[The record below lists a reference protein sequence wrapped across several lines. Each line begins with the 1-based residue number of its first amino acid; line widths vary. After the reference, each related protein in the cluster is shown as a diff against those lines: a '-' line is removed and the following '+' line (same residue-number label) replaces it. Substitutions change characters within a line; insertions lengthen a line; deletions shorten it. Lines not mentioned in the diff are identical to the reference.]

1 MMRFV
6 CWATG
11 HSLGAILT
19 LKGSDDVF
27 LRLLMPSGGL
37 IGEGS
42 PLRGQISQHPNFVS
56 VNRHFQAKR
65 AKYENFHIIETT
77 ASIPTKFC

>member
-1 MMRFV
+1 MRFV

-37 IGEGS
+37 MGGGS
-42 PLRGQISQHPNFVS
+42 PLRGSNF
-56 VNRHFQAKR
+56 
-65 AKYENFHIIETT
+65 
-77 ASIPTKFC
+77 PTPQFCERE